1 MPFIRVSYLR
11 HRYDEQRLNR
21 VSESIMRA
29 LVEHFNVPRDDFFQ
43 VYHAHAPGEFYYSPS
58 YLNVERTDDLLYIQI
73 TLKSGRTVDQKKRF
87 YATLA
92 ELLARNAGMRK
103 EDVFVVL
110 VGTEY
115 EDWTFGNGIAQ
126 MLEITQGKER
136 AVHGASVDSD

>member
-21 VSESIMRA
+21 VAESIMRA
-29 LVEHFNVPRDDFFQ
+29 LVEHFNVPEDDFFQ
-43 VYHAHAPGEFYYSPS
+43 VYHAHEPGEFYYSPS
-58 YLNVERTDDLLYIQI
+58 YLNVERTDGLLYIQI
-73 TLKSGRTVDQKKRF
+73 TLKSGRTVEQKKRF
-87 YATLA
+87 YAELA
-92 ELLARNAGMRK
+92 ELLARDVGVRK

-126 MLEITQGKER
+126 MLEITRGKEQ
-136 AVHGASVDSD
+136 AGHGASTDTI